1 MNTTVNQTPPGV
13 TVSTT
18 GAADSSDNN
27 DYLRAARN
35 YSLLGQAITTME
47 EVMLLF
53 TELSNAKFAQ
63 MSKKMEVSRDAQEMA
78 NKVEAVL
85 AGITDPNGTASLPE
99 DVIEYMRKNGIAI
112 NGMSIDDFLKNSD
125 TTSEFYAWIGGN
137 FGQINNIKSYIDG
150 RITDVGGSVDNV
162 VRAMDQAGIKID
174 GQKASDWVKNQKNP
188 DGTYNKEAMA
198 KLVKAGC
205 QVGRADLTAV
215 KSALESFSGRASDF
229 VQQSQLKMQQLIQ
242 NFNTAV
248 TMANSL
254 QSMNAEST
262 KSIAQAIR

>member
-1 MNTTVNQTPPGV
+1 MQPASITTDEVI
-13 TVSTT
+13 
-18 GAADSSDNN
+18 DN
-27 DYLRAARN
+27 DHIEYLRAARN
-35 YSLLGQAITTME
+35 YSLLGQAIATME

-85 AGITDPNGTASLPE
+85 AGITDPKDTKKLPQ
-99 DVIEYMRKNGIAI
+99 DVLDYLKANGI
-112 NGMSIDDFLKNSD
+112 
-125 TTSEFYAWIGGN
+125 
-137 FGQINNIKSYIDG
+137 
-150 RITDVGGSVDNV
+150 SVDSVENLEG
-162 VRAMDQAGIKID
+162 DLSQ
-174 GQKASDWVKNQKNP
+174 
-188 DGTYNKEAMA
+188 
-198 KLVKAGC
+198 
-205 QVGRADLTAV
+205 ADLTAV

>member
-1 MNTTVNQTPPGV
+1 MQPASITTDEVI
-13 TVSTT
+13 
-18 GAADSSDNN
+18 DN
-27 DYLRAARN
+27 DHIEYLRAARN
-35 YSLLGQAITTME
+35 YSLLGQAISTME

-85 AGITDPNGTASLPE
+85 AGITDPKDTKKLPQ
-99 DVIEYMRKNGIAI
+99 DVLDYLKANGI
-112 NGMSIDDFLKNSD
+112 
-125 TTSEFYAWIGGN
+125 
-137 FGQINNIKSYIDG
+137 
-150 RITDVGGSVDNV
+150 SVDSVENLEG
-162 VRAMDQAGIKID
+162 DLSQ
-174 GQKASDWVKNQKNP
+174 
-188 DGTYNKEAMA
+188 
-198 KLVKAGC
+198 
-205 QVGRADLTAV
+205 ADLTAV

>member
-1 MNTTVNQTPPGV
+1 MNTTVNQTTPGV
-13 TVSTT
+13 NALTT

-63 MSKKMEVSRDAQEMA
+63 MSKKMEVSRDAAEMA
-78 NKVEAVL
+78 NKVEALL
-85 AGITDPNGTASLPE
+85 ASITDPNGKASLPE
-99 DVIEYMRKNGIAI
+99 DVIEYMRKNGVAI
-112 NGMSIDDFLKNSD
+112 NGKSIDEFLRDDADLDSRW
-125 TTSEFYAWIGGN
+125 AL
-137 FGQINNIKSYIDG
+137 NNIHSYTIGHTYFCLD
-150 RITDVGGSVDNV
+150 S
-162 VRAMDQAGIKID
+162 AQAIAKNLDDAGVKID
-174 GQKASDWVKNQKNP
+174 GQKASDWLKNQENV
-188 DGTYNKEAMA
+188 DGSYSKEAMA
-198 KLVKAGC
+198 KLFSNGR
-205 QVGRADLTAV
+205 QLLGRADLTAV
-215 KSALESFSGRASDF
+215 KSALETFSGRASDF

>member
-1 MNTTVNQTPPGV
+1 M
-13 TVSTT
+13 STAISSISSFSN
-18 GAADSSDNN
+18 GQVDSVGKAGDGDNI

-35 YSLLGQAITTME
+35 YSLLGQAIATME

-85 AGITDPNGTASLPE
+85 AGITDPKDTKKLPQ
-99 DVIEYMRKNGIAI
+99 DVLDYLKANGI
-112 NGMSIDDFLKNSD
+112 
-125 TTSEFYAWIGGN
+125 
-137 FGQINNIKSYIDG
+137 
-150 RITDVGGSVDNV
+150 SVDSVENLEG
-162 VRAMDQAGIKID
+162 DLSQ
-174 GQKASDWVKNQKNP
+174 
-188 DGTYNKEAMA
+188 
-198 KLVKAGC
+198 
-205 QVGRADLTAV
+205 ADLTAV

>member
-1 MNTTVNQTPPGV
+1 MNTTVNQTTPGV
-13 TVSTT
+13 NALTT

-63 MSKKMEVSRDAQEMA
+63 MSKKMEVSRDAAEMA
-78 NKVEAVL
+78 NKVEALL
-85 AGITDPNGTASLPE
+85 ASITDPNGKVSLPE
-99 DVIEYMRKNGIAI
+99 DVIEYMRQNGIPI
-112 NGMSIDDFLKNSD
+112 NGMSIDKFLRGNEGND
-125 TTSEFYAWIGGN
+125 GGAKLDSLWAL
-137 FGQINNIKSYIDG
+137 NNIDSYIKG
-150 RITDVGGSVDNV
+150 IVGCSNASAEQIAKDLD
-162 VRAMDQAGIKID
+162 AAGVKID
-174 GQKASDWVKNQKNP
+174 GQKASDWLKNQKNE
-188 DGTYNKEAMA
+188 DGTYNKESMK
-198 KLVKAGC
+198 KLVNAGRLL
-205 QVGRADLTAV
+205 GKADLTAV

>member
-1 MNTTVNQTPPGV
+1 MSSINAQGGVQPASITTDEVI
-13 TVSTT
+13 
-18 GAADSSDNN
+18 DN
-27 DYLRAARN
+27 DHIEYLRAARN
-35 YSLLGQAITTME
+35 YSLLGQAIATME

-85 AGITDPNGTASLPE
+85 AGITDPKDTKKLPQ
-99 DVIEYMRKNGIAI
+99 DVLDYLKANGI
-112 NGMSIDDFLKNSD
+112 
-125 TTSEFYAWIGGN
+125 
-137 FGQINNIKSYIDG
+137 
-150 RITDVGGSVDNV
+150 SVDSVENLEG
-162 VRAMDQAGIKID
+162 DLSQ
-174 GQKASDWVKNQKNP
+174 
-188 DGTYNKEAMA
+188 
-198 KLVKAGC
+198 
-205 QVGRADLTAV
+205 ADLTAV